1 MCTYNKTFHKSYEQF
16 FINFVLGRQLI
27 FWKPYNRHVSLNT
40 GLYVRLSWVRKG
52 YWNSQLNM
60 VGNSQNFS
68 IIKYIFH
75 CTWFVQFQTNKFKIQ
90 GLFKDNLQF
99 SRSKISSVTRLSL
112 TPFWTLNWLK
122 HSAESFVIFH
132 FTLLFLYYFP

>member
-1 MCTYNKTFHKSYEQF
+1 MCTYNKTFHKSCEQVS
-16 FINFVLGRQLI
+16 INFVLGRQLI
-27 FWKPYNRHVSLNT
+27 FWKSYNRHVSLNT

-60 VGNSQNFS
+60 VGTSQNFS
-68 IIKYIFH
+68 IIKYIFY

-99 SRSKISSVTRLSL
+99 SRSTISSVTRLSL
-112 TPFWTLNWLK
+112 TPFWTLYWLK

>member
-1 MCTYNKTFHKSYEQF
+1 MSLWPQPYMCVS
-16 FINFVLGRQLI
+16 VRCGRVTETHWQH
-27 FWKPYNRHVSLNT
+27 NV
-40 GLYVRLSWVRKG
+40 
-52 YWNSQLNM
+52 

-68 IIKYIFH
+68 TRKYIFH

-132 FTLLFLYYFP
+132 FTLLFLYYFPWQHFAKWQQSLGTTCSCIWSTEIPVEIKKQK